1 MAKKTNMPAPLK
13 PAKKQTWGLFSP
25 LMRRIL
31 AVNMFALVILGGGI
45 LYLDQFRENLINRR
59 IEDLTVQAKII
70 SGALGESPTLGPESS
85 ALELANARQTIKRL
99 VGPTNIRARLFSPG
113 GELILDSRYMNPSRS
128 ILVLPLPDPEE
139 NPPLD
144 KIILNWINDTLDSL
158 TTNQDWDPYVE
169 QVRQSAGD
177 YDEVLTA
184 LNGETTTTVY
194 ALEDGN
200 LLITVAT
207 PVQRFR
213 RVLGGLMLSK
223 DTSDIREI
231 IFEERLAIL
240 KIFGLSLGITLLLS
254 IFLASTIARPIHR
267 LAKAADAVRKGV
279 GSVEALKRFS
289 GRRDEIGALSRSL
302 SDMTYSLHKQIDAV
316 ESFAADVAHELKN
329 PLSSL
334 RSAVETIQRT
344 NDKAIQK
351 KLLEIVQE
359 DIRRLDR
366 LITDIS
372 DASRLDAELSRAK
385 MKVVDFGMIVATI
398 VETYQNPGKTKT
410 AELKFKA
417 PKAGTYMITGI
428 ESRLGQ
434 VVYNLLDNAFSFTP
448 AKGEIRLSL
457 SKRKGI
463 IEFSIDD
470 EGSGLPPEAEEK
482 IFERFYSERPKKEA
496 FGIHSGLGLSISR
509 QIIEAHSGT
518 IHAENRY
525 REAGK
530 KKAKGKPQAP
540 KINGVRFI
548 VRLPE

>member
-1 MAKKTNMPAPLK
+1 MAKMTNMPAPLK

-85 ALELANARQTIKRL
+85 ALELANARQTINRL
-99 VGPTNIRARLFSPG
+99 VGPSNTRARLFSPE
-113 GELILDSRYMNPSRS
+113 GELILDSRFMDPSRS

-144 KIILNWINDTLDSL
+144 KVILNWINDTLDSW

-169 QVRQSAGD
+169 HPRQSAGD

-184 LNGETTTTVY
+184 LNGETTAAVY

-213 RVLGGLMLSK
+213 RVLGGLMLSR

-254 IFLASTIARPIHR
+254 IFLAGTIARPIHR

-279 GSVEALKRFS
+279 GRVEALKRFS
-289 GRRDEIGALSRSL
+289 GRRDEIGALSRAL
-302 SDMTYSLHKQIDAV
+302 SDMTDSLHKQIDAV

-344 NDKAIQK
+344 NDKTIQK

-385 MKVVDFGMIVATI
+385 MKAVDFGMVVATI
-398 VETYQNPGKTKT
+398 VETYQNPGKAKT
-410 AELKFKA
+410 AKLKFKA
-417 PKAGTYMITGI
+417 PKAGTYMVTGI

-434 VVYNLLDNAFSFTP
+434 VVYNLLDNAFSFT
-448 AKGEIRLSL
+448 
-457 SKRKGI
+457 
-463 IEFSIDD
+463 
-470 EGSGLPPEAEEK
+470 
-482 IFERFYSERPKKEA
+482 
-496 FGIHSGLGLSISR
+496 
-509 QIIEAHSGT
+509 
-518 IHAENRY
+518 
-525 REAGK
+525 
-530 KKAKGKPQAP
+530 
-540 KINGVRFI
+540 
-548 VRLPE
+548 

>member
-85 ALELANARQTIKRL
+85 ALELANARQTINRL
-99 VGPTNIRARLFSPG
+99 VGPSNIRARLFSPE
-113 GELILDSRYMNPSRS
+113 GELVLDSRFMDPSRS
-128 ILVLPLPDPEE
+128 ILILPLPDPEE

-144 KIILNWINDTLDSL
+144 KVILNWINDTLDSW

-169 QVRQSAGD
+169 HPRQSAGD

-184 LNGETTTTVY
+184 LNGETSAAVY

-213 RVLGGLMLSK
+213 RVLGGLMLSR

-254 IFLASTIARPIHR
+254 IFLAGTIARPIHR

-279 GSVEALKRFS
+279 GRVEALKRFS

-302 SDMTYSLHKQIDAV
+302 SDMTDSLHKQIDAV

-344 NDKAIQK
+344 NDKTIQK

-385 MKVVDFGMIVATI
+385 MKAVDFGMIVATI
-398 VETYQNPGKTKT
+398 VETYQNPGKAKT
-410 AELKFKA
+410 ARLEFKA
-417 PKAGTYMITGI
+417 PKIGTYMVTGI

-448 AKGEIRLSL
+448 AKGKIKLNL

-470 EGSGLPPEAEEK
+470 EGPGLPPEAEEK
-482 IFERFYSERPKKEA
+482 IFERFYSERPEGEK
-496 FGIHSGLGLSISR
+496 FGTHSGLGLSISR
-509 QIIEAHSGT
+509 LIVEAHKGT
-518 IHAENRY
+518 ITAQNIIGDLPDQVIG
-525 REAGK
+525 A
-530 KKAKGKPQAP
+530 
-540 KINGVRFI
+540 RFTI
-548 VRLPE
+548 ILPY

>member
-70 SGALGESPTLGPESS
+70 SGALGESPTLGPEST
-85 ALELANARQTIKRL
+85 ALELAIARQTIKRL

-344 NDKAIQK
+344 NDKTIQK

>member
-279 GSVEALKRFS
+279 GSVEALKKFS

-398 VETYQNPGKTKT
+398 VETYQTTGKAKT

>member
-59 IEDLTVQAKII
+59 IEDLIVQAKII

-279 GSVEALKRFS
+279 GSVEALKKFS

-410 AELKFKA
+410 ARLVFKA
-417 PKAGTYMITGI
+417 PKAGTYMVTGI

>member
-85 ALELANARQTIKRL
+85 ALELANARQTINRL
-99 VGPTNIRARLFSPG
+99 VGPSNIRARLFSPE
-113 GELILDSRYMNPSRS
+113 GELVLDSRFMDPSRS
-128 ILVLPLPDPEE
+128 ILILPLPDPEE

-144 KIILNWINDTLDSL
+144 KVILNWINDTLDSW

-169 QVRQSAGD
+169 HPRQSAGD

-184 LNGETTTTVY
+184 LNGETTAAVY

-213 RVLGGLMLSK
+213 RVLGGLMLSR

-254 IFLASTIARPIHR
+254 IFLAGTIARPIHR

-279 GSVEALKRFS
+279 GRVEALKRFS

-302 SDMTYSLHKQIDAV
+302 SDMTDSLHKQIDAV

-344 NDKAIQK
+344 NDKTIQK

-385 MKVVDFGMIVATI
+385 MKAVDFGMVVATI
-398 VETYQNPGKTKT
+398 VETYQNPGKAKT
-410 AELKFKA
+410 ARLKFKT
-417 PKAGTYMITGI
+417 PKAGTYMVTGI

-448 AKGEIRLSL
+448 AKGEIRLNL

-463 IEFSIDD
+463 LEFSIED
-470 EGSGLPPEAEEK
+470 EGPGLPPEAEEK

-496 FGIHSGLGLSISR
+496 FGTHSGLGLSISR
-509 QIIEAHSGT
+509 QIVEAHSGT
-518 IHAENRY
+518 LHAENIY
-525 REAGK
+525 READK
-530 KKAKGKPQAP
+530 KKAKGKPRSP
-540 KINGVRFI
+540 KIIGVRFV

>member
-289 GRRDEIGALSRSL
+289 GRRDEIGVLSRSL

-410 AELKFKA
+410 ARLVFKA

>member
-59 IEDLTVQAKII
+59 IEDLIVQAKII

-279 GSVEALKRFS
+279 GSVEALKKFS